1 MLILLHE
8 ILSGWL
14 WLYFYCKLLKYL
26 RNYIAH
32 FWLISCEVFN
42 PFMMIVITSN
52 ITSVLQQN
60 RFPFLLKNWQKCIY
74 YYFSDFAR
82 GERCWCADCQWR
94 YAAAG
99 LSPNLMLWMWA
110 DVFREIDW
118 NRGKDSVQ
126 VRAEFFRENNAV
138 ISASFAP
145 WVCRIMSFL
154 FLNFRENFLQ
164 FCLSEIRLKYL
175 HKNSLLRHSIHVYFL
190 HHRHMHHRPNSP
202 ASPTDP

>member
-1 MLILLHE
+1 MLKKCKQFPFLNRKWVSIANSIAGDFFLGDFDFILWSDQPIYDDWYYQQH
-8 ILSGWL
+8 
-14 WLYFYCKLLKYL
+14 
-26 RNYIAH
+26 H
-32 FWLISCEVFN
+32 ISASTKSISVFE
-42 PFMMIVITSN
+42 PTSN
-52 ITSVLQQN
+52 NTREWSRLKN
-60 RFPFLLKNWQKCIY
+60 WKWFLLKNWQKCIYY

-138 ISASFAP
+138 ILASFAVSCP
-145 WVCRIMSFL
+145 FYFSISENNFCNFVC
-154 FLNFRENFLQ
+154 Q
-164 FCLSEIRLKYL
+164 K
-175 HKNSLLRHSIHVYFL
+175 
-190 HHRHMHHRPNSP
+190 
-202 ASPTDP
+202 